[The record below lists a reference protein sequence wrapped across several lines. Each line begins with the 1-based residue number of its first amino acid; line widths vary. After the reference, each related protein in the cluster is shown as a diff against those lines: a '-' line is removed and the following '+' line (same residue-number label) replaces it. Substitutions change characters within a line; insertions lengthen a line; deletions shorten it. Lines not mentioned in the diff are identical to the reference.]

1 MTFGDRIWA
10 WLVKYVL
17 QPEVLALI
25 GLIVG
30 MSTIIHKWTK
40 IVDWWNSRQKDTRPF
55 KKKKIVS
62 LDVSIRQEQFRSI
75 KSGNQG
81 NTKLRLVATVINN
94 NDKVL
99 SITGCTIVFINE
111 ELSPKQIRNNQH
123 AIERKFIKQKL
134 EPHDS
139 EEIILWCEWGEGL
152 ADEVKIVKATLMFR
166 TNIGDIG
173 FDVSL
178 VRE

>member
-1 MTFGDRIWA
+1 MKNF
-10 WLVKYVL
+10 
-17 QPEVLALI
+17 
-25 GLIVG
+25 
-30 MSTIIHKWTK
+30 
-40 IVDWWNSRQKDTRPF
+40 
-55 KKKKIVS
+55 
-62 LDVSIRQEQFRSI
+62 
-75 KSGNQG
+75 
-81 NTKLRLVATVINN
+81 
-94 NDKVL
+94 
-99 SITGCTIVFINE
+99 
-111 ELSPKQIRNNQH
+111 NQH